1 LHDKERLGAI
11 SRIAKH
17 GDPDRYLAAL
27 FAPSPARAQLL
38 ALIAF
43 NVELARIGELVS
55 EPELGEIRLQWRR
68 EALDRAA
75 DGEAAR
81 GEATRGE
88 ATGNPVADAVGA
100 LLQNHPHLRATLD
113 RLIDARSFDVAVKLM
128 PDWPA
133 LERYLNDTAGAMFAA
148 SAGILGS
155 SGQGLEAAANAGGTA
170 YGLTGLMRALPIH
183 AARGRV
189 DLPADALARH
199 GSSSEQV
206 LAGEMTKDLVALL
219 AELRGI
225 VRDKLA
231 EALRHVRHLGPEG
244 RAAFLPLCLVE
255 PYLSALACEDH
266 AALRQ
271 VAGINPLY
279 RLWRMTTW
287 RA

>member
-1 LHDKERLGAI
+1 MHDRERLGTI

-27 FAPSPARAQLL
+27 FAPWPARAQLL

-55 EPELGEIRLQWRR
+55 EPELGEIRLQWWR

-75 DGEAAR
+75 E
-81 GEATRGE
+81 GE

-100 LLQNHPHLRATLD
+100 LLQSHPHLRATFT

-128 PDWPA
+128 PDWPV

-148 SAGILGS
+148 SADILGS
-155 SGQGLEAAANAGGTA
+155 PGQGLEAAAQAGGTA
-170 YGLTGLMRALPIH
+170 YGLTGLMRALPVH
-183 AARGRV
+183 AAAGRV

-199 GSSSEQV
+199 GTSPEQV
-206 LAGEMTKDLVALL
+206 LAGEMTEGLVALL
-219 AELRGI
+219 AEFRGI
-225 VRDKLA
+225 VRDKLT
-231 EALRHVRHLGPEG
+231 EALRDVRHLGPEG
-244 RAAFLPLCLVE
+244 RMAFLPLCLVE
-255 PYLSALACEDH
+255 PYLSALAREDH

-279 RLWRMTTW
+279 RLWRMATW

>member
-1 LHDKERLGAI
+1 LGAI

-43 NVELARIGELVS
+43 NVELARVGELVS
-55 EPELGEIRLQWRR
+55 EPELGEIRLQWWR

-75 DGEAAR
+75 DS
-81 GEATRGE
+81 EATRGE
-88 ATGNPVADAVGA
+88 ATGNPVADAVGI
-100 LLQNHPHLRATLD
+100 LVQSHPHLRATLE

-148 SAGILGS
+148 SADILGPP
-155 SGQGLEAAANAGGTA
+155 GQGLEAAANAGGTA
-170 YGLTGLMRALPIH
+170 YGLTGLMRALPVH
-183 AARGRV
+183 AAAGRV

-199 GSSSEQV
+199 GTSPQQV
-206 LAGEMTKDLVALL
+206 LAGEMTEGLVALL

-225 VRDKLA
+225 VRDKFT

-244 RAAFLPLCLVE
+244 RIAFLPLCLVE
-255 PYLSALACEDH
+255 PYLSALARKDH